1 MGLMRKRNE
10 ARFLAALGMT
20 PLPMVPAKHTG
31 GRVYFQ
37 LSTLDFRLI
46 GGRKVFGNFT
56 MSKIEVGILGA
67 TGMVGQRF
75 VSLLEHHPWFE
86 VRWLAASDRSAG
98 KTYGEACNWRV
109 RDPMPKAARELTVY
123 ECKPNHAPQLLF
135 SSLDSKVAGEVERE
149 FAQAGHV
156 VVSNSSNHRMEPDVP
171 LLIPEVNPDHL
182 ALVGI
187 QRKRRGWKGMIVTN
201 PNCTTVGLAMSLAP
215 LEKAFGVEKVM
226 MTSMQA
232 VSGAGYPGIPTL
244 DILGN
249 VVPFISGEEEK
260 VERETQKL
268 LGKFLDEAV
277 KPGDFVVSAHCNRV
291 PVEDGHTES
300 ISVSLRTKASIE
312 DLVEA
317 WRKFRSLPQERNLP
331 FAPKHPIIVR
341 EERDRPQPKFDLA
354 AEHGMATVVGRVRTC
369 PVLQFKY
376 IALSHNTIRG
386 AAGAAL
392 LNAELMKSEG
402 YLD

>member
-1 MGLMRKRNE
+1 
-10 ARFLAALGMT
+10 
-20 PLPMVPAKHTG
+20 
-31 GRVYFQ
+31 
-37 LSTLDFRLI
+37 
-46 GGRKVFGNFT
+46 

-86 VRWLAASDRSAG
+86 VRWLAASERSAG
-98 KTYGEACNWRV
+98 KTYAEACTWRV
-109 RDPMPKAARELTVY
+109 RDPMPKAAGELPVH
-123 ECKPNHAPQLLF
+123 ECKPAHAPQLLF

-182 ALVGI
+182 ALVRI

-201 PNCTTVGLAMSLAP
+201 PNCTAVGLVMSLAP
-215 LEKAFGVEKVM
+215 LEKAFGLEKVM

-232 VSGAGYPGIPTL
+232 VSGAGYPGLPTL

-249 VVPFISGEEEK
+249 VIPYISGEEEK
-260 VERETQKL
+260 VERETRKL
-268 LGKFLDEAV
+268 LGRLSDESV

-300 ISVSLRTKASIE
+300 ISLSLKSPASVEELI
-312 DLVEA
+312 EA
-317 WRKFRSLPQERNLP
+317 WRKFRSLPQERGLP

-341 EERDRPQPKFDLA
+341 EERDRPQAKFDLA
-354 AEHGMATVVGRVRTC
+354 VEHGMATVVGRVRPC

-376 IALSHNTIRG
+376 TALSHNTIRG